1 MNSKYN
7 SSFFANDEHSE
18 KKKFNGEDVIFHAI
32 REVLVVAAAAAAV
45 IVEVILCRNFEQV
58 SRRKNLVTL
67 NFERSQRKFP
77 YVFCCFFSSK
87 VGTV

>member
-1 MNSKYN
+1 MRTTNIV
-7 SSFFANDEHSE
+7 

-58 SRRKNLVTL
+58 SRRKNLVT
-67 NFERSQRKFP
+67 
-77 YVFCCFFSSK
+77 
-87 VGTV
+87 